1 MHHQVVVLEDE
12 IGQEMTID
20 SISYMIGNLQ
30 YPVNYLSN
38 VSIYMGLTDLDVLTE
53 TYEDNYS
60 PGTKQLVLSSD
71 SVFYGYT
78 QDEWYPI
85 PMQQPFDYPGQ
96 GNLII
101 EIVVQDCGFSPV
113 YNWDSY
119 SNRTLQNYNLS
130 SPTGNASSFV
140 PYMLLSGSPSGLQ
153 QETFGSIKIILG
165 E

>member
-12 IGQEMTID
+12 LGLEMTID

-30 YPVNYLSN
+30 YTNNYLSD

-53 TYEDNYS
+53 TYDDNYL

-85 PMQQPFDYPGQ
+85 ALQQSFHYPGQ
-96 GNLII
+96 DNLII
-101 EIVVQDCGFSPV
+101 EIVVHDCGFSPV

-130 SPTGNASSFV
+130 SSTGNYSTFV
-140 PYMLLSGSPSGLQ
+140 PYMLLSGSPSSLE
-153 QETFGSIKIILG
+153 QETFGSIKILLG
-165 E
+165 R